1 MISGAVIMSL
11 LVPIQI
17 QAHQSEKLNLHKGYL
32 IYATINTARI
42 IGLPNM
48 AKRTTR
54 NTENHSEDVVWLVR
68 QSVNQQR
75 RISKREKF
83 IKELVNR

>member
-17 QAHQSEKLNLHKGYL
+17 QANQLDKFNLNEGYL
-32 IYATINTARI
+32 INATISSARI

-48 AKRTTR
+48 AKRAAR

-75 RISKREKF
+75 KITRREKF
-83 IKELVNR
+83 IRELVER